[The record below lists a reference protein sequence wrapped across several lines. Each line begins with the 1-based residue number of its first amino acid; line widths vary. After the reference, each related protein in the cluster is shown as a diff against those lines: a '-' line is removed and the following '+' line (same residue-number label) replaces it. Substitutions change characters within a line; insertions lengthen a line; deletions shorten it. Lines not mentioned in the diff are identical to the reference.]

1 MGIAITAA
9 RLVRLLARAG
19 FRIIRQTGSHAHL
32 ERIGGTGKLVTI
44 PMHNRDLPIVTLRS
58 ILRQAGISISDFL
71 RMLGR

>member
-9 RLVRLLARAG
+9 RLVRLLSQAG

-32 ERIGGTGKLVTI
+32 ERIGGIGKLVTI
-44 PMHNRDLPIVTLRS
+44 PMHAKDLSIVTLRS
-58 ILRQAGISISDFL
+58 ILRQAEIPMSDFL